1 MKKKKEIIGFGNPE
15 KNIALFN
22 AALGNAPMTETYEES
37 PFDNYT
43 EEEFQEA
50 CEALRDDFV
59 SDSEMLKTFFRN
71 DTYGKGRL
79 SRIII
84 QNTEI
89 DPNNFTEEEA
99 KEIIDDILYDIA
111 EIVDKDFLV
120 NYLEENYKSLTEE
133 DEFDDDFEDEI
144 DFEDEE
150 DAESEKE
157 VTDDEEETDINHI
170 NQLIPKKIQ
179 FPVII
184 SCISDGGEA
193 IKADEEDK
201 KEIAENYADV
211 VISNFDENK
220 KFILAALELY
230 DFEIYYKELDP
241 NSNIKF
247 EMEIDQE
254 VSNDELIRVIKR
266 YFNAEVDELSTV
278 YGSLSI
284 QPVLDNKF
292 VVMV

>member
-22 AALGNAPMTETYEES
+22 AALGNAPMTETYEEN
-37 PFDNYT
+37 PLDDYT

-59 SDSEMLKTFFRN
+59 NDSEMLKTFFRN
-71 DTYGKGRL
+71 DSYGKGRL
-79 SRIII
+79 SEIII
-84 QNTEI
+84 QNTGI

-99 KEIIDDILYDIA
+99 KELIDDILYDIA
-111 EIVDKDFLV
+111 EIVDKDFLI
-120 NYLEENYKSLTEE
+120 NYLESNYKTLNEE
-133 DEFDDDFEDEI
+133 DELDTDFEDDIE
-144 DFEDEE
+144 FEDEE
-150 DAESEKE
+150 DTESDEEE
-157 VTDDEEETDINHI
+157 VTDDAEISYVNESIT
-170 NQLIPKKIQ
+170 KTIQ

-184 SCISDGGEA
+184 NCIDDVGEA
-193 IKADEEDK
+193 VKSDEEDK
-201 KEIAENYADV
+201 EEIAENYADV

-241 NSNIKF
+241 NLNIKF
-247 EMEIDQE
+247 EMEIDKE

-266 YFNAEVDELSTV
+266 YFNAEVDELSTN

-292 VVMV
+292 VVMM

>member
-22 AALGNAPMTETYEES
+22 AALGNAPMTETYEEN
-37 PFDNYT
+37 PLDNYT

-71 DTYGKGRL
+71 DSYGKGRL

-84 QNTEI
+84 QNTDI

-99 KEIIDDILYDIA
+99 KELIDDILYDIA
-111 EIVDKDFLV
+111 EIVDKDFLI
-120 NYLEENYKSLTEE
+120 NYLESNYKTLNEE
-133 DEFDDDFEDEI
+133 DELDADFEDDVE
-144 DFEDEE
+144 FEDEE
-150 DAESEKE
+150 DIEP
-157 VTDDEEETDINHI
+157 EEEITDETEEQNINE
-170 NQLIPKKIQ
+170 LITKKIQ

-184 SCISDGGEA
+184 NCIDDMGEA
-193 IKADEEDK
+193 IKSDEEDK
-201 KEIAENYADV
+201 KEIAENYADA

-241 NSNIKF
+241 NANVKF

-266 YFNAEVDELSTV
+266 YFNAEVDELTTD

-292 VVMV
+292 VIME